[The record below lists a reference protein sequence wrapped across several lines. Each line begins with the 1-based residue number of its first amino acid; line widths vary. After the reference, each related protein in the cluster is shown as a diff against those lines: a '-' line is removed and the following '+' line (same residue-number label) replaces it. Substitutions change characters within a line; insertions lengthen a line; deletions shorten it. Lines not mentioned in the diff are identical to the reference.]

1 MKKYLFIFSSAI
13 LITFSVYP
21 FNLSFLSFIFFVPA
35 IYGIYLTKDNR
46 ERLFLSLFFGISI
59 FVLNFFWAIK
69 TMEFYGK
76 MPATISYLLGI
87 PLSIYQ
93 TLPFIIFL
101 FTFPY
106 LFKKNIVLPAILFP
120 LLTNLIPLIFP
131 YSISSTLSSMPVFCK
146 TAEIWGEWGLDFL
159 IVLTNTLFF
168 SCLINKN
175 KKHLITA
182 VLIILILPLYFFVS
196 TSLNKEKPFSHLE
209 TVIIQPCIYDSNMPE
224 TKRDKFFQM
233 LKKIEKNA
241 ENKVLIIPESSLP
254 DDIERA
260 EDREE
265 IMSAI
270 LQQLNLK
277 AILYNT
283 LIQENN
289 NVFNSE
295 ILLSRNSFARY
306 NKIHLMLFG
315 EYFPIHSIIQKLPF
329 PFANYENFTSGKTI
343 KPLRFQ
349 NIKISTPIC
358 LEGIY
363 QNFTSK
369 LAKNSN
375 LIVNPTDDEWFLSN
389 KAKMLHFAQTRLK
402 AVENRRYLITATN
415 NGYTAIVNP
424 DGRIVKDLKID
435 KEGYL
440 IAKIPLLKGETIF
453 QNIAGFLPYI
463 FSLTFLLLFFLT
475 GKNEKSNNS

>member
-1 MKKYLFIFSSAI
+1 MKKYLFVFSSAI
-13 LITFSVYP
+13 LITLSVYP

-35 IYGIYLTKDNR
+35 IYGIYLAKNNR
-46 ERLFLSLFFGISI
+46 ERLLLSFFFGISI

-93 TLPFIIFL
+93 TLPFIVFL

-120 LLTNLIPLIFP
+120 ILTNLIPLIFP

-159 IVLTNTLFF
+159 IVLTNILFF
-168 SCLINKN
+168 SFLIKKN
-175 KKHLITA
+175 KKYLITA
-182 VLIILILPLYFFVS
+182 VSIIVILPIYFFVS
-196 TSLNKEKPFSHLE
+196 TFLSKEKPFSHLE
-209 TVIIQPCIYDSNMPE
+209 TVIIQPCIYDGDMPE

-233 LKKIEKNA
+233 LKKIEKEA

-254 DDIERA
+254 EDIA
-260 EDREE
+260 EAKNREE
-265 IMSAI
+265 IMKAI
-270 LQQLNLK
+270 LEQLNLK

-289 NVFNSE
+289 NVYNSE
-295 ILLSRNSFARY
+295 ILLSNKSYDRY

-315 EYFPIHSIIQKLPF
+315 EYFPFHSIIQKVPF
-329 PFANYENFTSGKTI
+329 PFANYENFTSGNI
-343 KPLRFQ
+343 AKPLKFQ

-363 QNFTSK
+363 QGYTSK
-369 LAKNSN
+369 LSKNSN
-375 LIVNPTDDEWFLSN
+375 LIVNPTNDEWFLSN

-402 AVENRRYLITATN
+402 AVENRRFLITATN
-415 NGYTAIVNP
+415 NGYTAIINP
-424 DGRIVKDLKID
+424 DGKIVKDLKID
-435 KEGYL
+435 REGYL

-453 QNIAGFLPYI
+453 QNIANFLPYI
-463 FSLTFLLLFFLT
+463 FTLTFLLLFFLM